1 MAVIKE
7 LPGSRTRRRSRRS
20 GRPRATGAPSRAAA
34 AARETAARLPGRAR
48 AAVRA
53 LPTAGA
59 VLAGCAV
66 LAACAAGTP
75 GPAPDPD
82 ELIKAAT
89 QRLTD
94 ACLTRQGL
102 VPPRG
107 GPGRPQ
113 DAGDRRVGAALFGT
127 GPAEL
132 SLALPTGHVVRAHTD
147 GCLAAAQQ
155 RLYGD
160 QPGWFRASV
169 VVNNLRP
176 EADHTHRDLAE
187 VRARH
192 RAEIAD
198 WERLRAHAVTEATT
212 VLRTPPPKGN
222 PPA

>member
-7 LPGSRTRRRSRRS
+7 LPGARTRRRRLRP
-20 GRPRATGAPSRAAA
+20 GRPPAARALACAAA
-34 AARETAARLPGRAR
+34 AA
-48 AAVRA
+48 
-53 LPTAGA
+53 
-59 VLAGCAV
+59 CAV
-66 LAACAAGTP
+66 LTGCAAG
-75 GPAPDPD
+75 APDRAADPD
-82 ELIKAAT
+82 EVIKAAT

-94 ACLTRQGL
+94 ACLIRQGL
-102 VPPRG
+102 VPPRSG
-107 GPGRPQ
+107 GARQPGTE
-113 DAGDRRVGAALFGT
+113 DARVSAALFGT

-132 SLALPTGHVVRAHTD
+132 SLALPTGYVVRAHTD

-192 RAEIAD
+192 RGEIAD
-198 WERLRAHAVTEATT
+198 WQRLRAHALTEAET
-212 VLRTPPPKGN
+212 VLNTPPPKGN

>member
-1 MAVIKE
+1 MA
-7 LPGSRTRRRSRRS
+7 G
-20 GRPRATGAPSRAAA
+20 
-34 AARETAARLPGRAR
+34 AARASVPARVSAVVRAF
-48 AAVRA
+48 AAVCVV
-53 LPTAGA
+53 PVGCA
-59 VLAGCAV
+59 VLAGCA
-66 LAACAAGTP
+66 AGAPAP
-75 GPAPDPD
+75 GPGPGPGPDPD
-82 ELIKAAT
+82 ELIRAAT

-102 VPPRG
+102 VPPRA
-107 GPGRPQ
+107 GPGRPR
-113 DAGDRRVGAALFGT
+113 DAGDRRVSAALFGA

-198 WERLRAHAVTEATT
+198 WERLRARAVTEATT
-212 VLRTPPPKGN
+212 VLTSPPPKGN

>member
-1 MAVIKE
+1 MPVIKE
-7 LPGSRTRRRSRRS
+7 LPGPRTLRRSCRA
-20 GRPRATGAPSRAAA
+20 GR
-34 AARETAARLPGRAR
+34 
-48 AAVRA
+48 
-53 LPTAGA
+53 LPTAIA
-59 VLAGCAV
+59 LTCLLLTGCAV
-66 LAACAAGTP
+66 AGA
-75 GPAPDPD
+75 GPTGDDPD
-82 ELIKAAT
+82 ELIKAAA

-94 ACLTRQGL
+94 ACLIRQGL
-102 VPPRG
+102 VPPRDG
-107 GPGRPQ
+107 RGRQPGT
-113 DAGDRRVGAALFGT
+113 DDSRVSAALFGS

-132 SLALPTGHVVRAHTD
+132 SVALPTGYVVRAHTD

-176 EADHTHRDLAE
+176 EASHTHRDLAE

-198 WERLRAHAVTEATT
+198 WQRLRAHALTEATT
-212 VLRTPPPKGN
+212 VLKNPPPPPPKGN

>member
-1 MAVIKE
+1 MAGCV
-7 LPGSRTRRRSRRS
+7 
-20 GRPRATGAPSRAAA
+20 
-34 AARETAARLPGRAR
+34 
-48 AAVRA
+48 
-53 LPTAGA
+53 
-59 VLAGCAV
+59 VLAGCAAKV
-66 LAACAAGTP
+66 P
-75 GPAPDPD
+75 GPRPDPD
-82 ELIKAAT
+82 ELIRAAT

-102 VPPRG
+102 VPPRA
-107 GPGRPQ
+107 GPGRPR
-113 DAGDRRVGAALFGT
+113 DAGDRRVSAALFGA

-192 RAEIAD
+192 RGEIAD
-198 WERLRAHAVTEATT
+198 WERLRARAVTEATT
-212 VLRTPPPKGN
+212 VLTSPPPKGN

>member
-1 MAVIKE
+1 MIKE
-7 LPGSRTRRRSRRS
+7 LAGSRTRRRLRRR
-20 GRPRATGAPSRAAA
+20 GRPSSAAV
-34 AARETAARLPGRAR
+34 PAR
-48 AAVRA
+48 ASGVVRVFAVACAA
-53 LPTAGA
+53 LAGWA
-59 VLAGCAV
+59 VLAGCAGK
-66 LAACAAGTP
+66 A
-75 GPAPDPD
+75 PAPRPGSGADPD
-82 ELIKAAT
+82 ELIKVAT

-102 VPPRG
+102 VPPRA
-107 GPGRPQ
+107 GPVRPR
-113 DAGDRRVGAALFGT
+113 DAGDRRVSAALFGA

-198 WERLRAHAVTEATT
+198 WERLRARAVTEATT
-212 VLRTPPPKGN
+212 VLTSPPPKGN

>member
-1 MAVIKE
+1 MIKE
-7 LPGSRTRRRSRRS
+7 PARTHC
-20 GRPRATGAPSRAAA
+20 RPPRTARALAAA
-34 AARETAARLPGRAR
+34 CAGP
-48 AAVRA
+48 AVVC
-53 LPTAGA
+53 A
-59 VLAGCAV
+59 VLAGCTAK
-66 LAACAAGTP
+66 AP

-102 VPPRG
+102 VPPRA

-113 DAGDRRVGAALFGT
+113 DAGDRRVGEALFGA

-176 EADHTHRDLAE
+176 EADHTHRTLAE

-192 RAEIAD
+192 RPEIAA
-198 WERLRAHAVTEATT
+198 WERLRARAATEATT
-212 VLRTPPPKGN
+212 VLTSPPPKGN

>member
-7 LPGSRTRRRSRRS
+7 LPRSRTSRRLRTA
-20 GRPRATGAPSRAAA
+20 GRPPAVGALACAVVTAGALLTACATGAPRSAA
-34 AARETAARLPGRAR
+34 
-48 AAVRA
+48 
-53 LPTAGA
+53 
-59 VLAGCAV
+59 
-66 LAACAAGTP
+66 
-75 GPAPDPD
+75 DPD
-82 ELIKAAT
+82 DVIKAAT

-94 ACLTRQGL
+94 ACLTRQGF
-102 VPPRG
+102 VPPRS
-107 GPGRPQ
+107 GPGRQPGTD
-113 DAGDRRVGAALFGT
+113 DARVSAALFGT

-132 SLALPTGHVVRAHTD
+132 SLTLPTGYVVRAHTD

-176 EADHTHRDLAE
+176 EADHAHRDLAE

-198 WERLRAHAVTEATT
+198 WQRLRAHALTEAAT
-212 VLRTPPPKGN
+212 VLKSPPTKGN
-222 PPA
+222 PSA